1 MLQKQQQEIAAY
13 KEAGI
18 GRQEVLAVMKKEVR
32 VSSVCLVCV
41 QSSLDV

>member
-18 GRQEVLAVMKKEVR
+18 GRQELLAVMKKEV
-32 VSSVCLVCV
+32 CV
-41 QSSLDV
+41 

>member
-18 GRQEVLAVMKKEVR
+18 GRQEVLAVMKKEVWCLVCVYC
-32 VSSVCLVCV
+32 VSSVCV
-41 QSSLDV
+41 